1 MKSPAKRDCSK
12 YSGWHSDV
20 FVVCVLQTHP
30 LKVQSAPK
38 IFNQHLPQFFFVL
51 QQSNSDITN
60 LLCVCMK
67 CLHNTIDTQENAV
80 GNIAVHQ
87 NQKSDLSHFVLVYPS
102 PQPSRT
108 AFEWWKSHRAAN
120 RQVAGWCEYSRCL
133 RRISDFGQ
141 TNRLQP
147 WKNYSAKS
155 NKKNKNKQQRISA
168 KKLRNYPA
176 NYTIWSLK
184 IKNERFTKMQ

>member
-1 MKSPAKRDCSK
+1 MFSLCVRFKLIHWKCNQLLK
-12 YSGWHSDV
+12 YSINIY
-20 FVVCVLQTHP
+20 L
-30 LKVQSAPK
+30 
-38 IFNQHLPQFFFVL
+38 NFFVL

-108 AFEWWKSHRAAN
+108 AFEWWKSHHAAN

-147 WKNYSAKS
+147 WKNYSAKF
-155 NKKNKNKQQRISA
+155 NKKNKNKQQRIRA